1 MVGYLSPLLVHSDD
15 SNTVCGGNGTS
26 DQYHEW
32 RETIYSQL
40 YHWMAAQAAVSL
52 LLVILSLVGK
62 AHQSID
68 LEIYVHIDH
77 HLFLYT
83 PFS

>member
-1 MVGYLSPLLVHSDD
+1 MQLGVMIGFLSPLFVHSDD

-32 RETIYSQL
+32 SQTIYSQL
-40 YHWMAAQAAVSL
+40 YHWMAQQAVVSL

-62 AHQSID
+62 AHQ
-68 LEIYVHIDH
+68 
-77 HLFLYT
+77 
-83 PFS
+83 